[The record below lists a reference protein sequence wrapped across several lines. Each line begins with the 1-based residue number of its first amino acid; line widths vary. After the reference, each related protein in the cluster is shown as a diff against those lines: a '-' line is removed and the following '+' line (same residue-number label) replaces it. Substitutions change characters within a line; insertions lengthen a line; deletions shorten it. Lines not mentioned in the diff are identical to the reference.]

1 MSWQGQSILVV
12 GLGRSG
18 RAAAVELA
26 RQGARVTACDRQLLE
41 GEELAALSRAGV
53 KLILGGYP
61 EIGEWRP
68 ELVITS
74 PGVPSGEP
82 PLVEAR
88 KLGIPIWSE
97 LELAYRLLPAGVKVI
112 AITGTNGKTTTT
124 SLCGRI
130 LQEAGLP
137 AVVGGNIG
145 IPLVKEL
152 QDIKPGSYVVCE
164 VSSFQLEAITSF
176 HPRVA
181 AILNITPDHLDR
193 HGSLANY
200 IAAKERVMAY
210 QEAGDFVVLNYDD
223 PVTRAMASRARGQVL
238 FFSRQGRPPRGAWL
252 EEGAIYYDLGP
263 GNPARLC
270 PREEL
275 SLKGN
280 HNLENS
286 MAASLVALA
295 LGVEPM
301 RLRQTLKTFPAVPHR
316 LEPVAEINGV
326 HYINDSKGT
335 NPEATMKA
343 LEAYPNPLV
352 LIAGGRNKG
361 SDFTLL
367 AQQMVGRV
375 KYLVLVGEAAPEL
388 EEAARKA
395 GLTSIY
401 RARDFAAAVR
411 EASRAAVPGDIVLL
425 SPACASWD
433 MFKNYEERGDIFKSL
448 VRQMQDAG
456 LNFCFRRTPH
466 GG

>member
-1 MSWQGQSILVV
+1 MSWQGKSILVV
-12 GLGRSG
+12 GLGHSG
-18 RAAAVELA
+18 RAAAAELA
-26 RQGARVTACDRQLLE
+26 RLGARVTACDHQTLE
-41 GEELAALSRAGV
+41 GEELAALAKAGV

-74 PGVPSGEP
+74 PGVPTGEP
-82 PLVEAR
+82 PLAAAR
-88 KLGIPIWSE
+88 ELGIPIWSE
-97 LELAYRLLPAGVKVI
+97 LELAYRLLPPGVKVI

-152 QDIKPGSYVVCE
+152 RDIKPGSYVVCE

-181 AILNITPDHLDR
+181 AVLNITPDHLDR

-200 IAAKERVMAY
+200 IAAKERIMAY
-210 QEAGDFVVLNYDD
+210 QEAGDFIVLNYDD
-223 PVTRAMASRARGQVL
+223 PVTRAMAARARGQVL
-238 FFSRQGRPPRGAWL
+238 YFSRQERPPQGSWL
-252 EEGAIYYDLGP
+252 EEGVIYYDLGT
-263 GNPARLC
+263 GKPACLC
-270 PREEL
+270 HREEL
-275 SLKGN
+275 SLKGS

-286 MAASLVALA
+286 LAAVLVALS
-295 LGVEPM
+295 LGVEPEQ
-301 RLRQTLKTFPAVPHR
+301 LRQTLRTFPAVPHR

-343 LEAYPNPLV
+343 LEAYPNPLI

-367 AQQMVGRV
+367 TQQMAGRV
-375 KYLVLVGEAAPEL
+375 KHLVLVGEAAPEL
-388 EEAARKA
+388 EAAARKA

-401 RARDFAAAVR
+401 RARDFAAAVQ
-411 EASRAAVPGDIVLL
+411 EACRAAVPGDIVLL

-433 MFKNYEERGDIFKSL
+433 MFKNYEERGDVFKAL
-448 VRQMQDAG
+448 VLKMRDAG
-456 LNFCFRRTPH
+456 
-466 GG
+466 

>member
-1 MSWQGQSILVV
+1 MSWQGKSILVV

-18 RAAAVELA
+18 RAAAAELT
-26 RQGARVTACDRQLLE
+26 RLGARVTACDRQPLE

-53 KLILGGYP
+53 NLILGSYP
-61 EIGEWRP
+61 EIGKWRP

-88 KLGIPIWSE
+88 KMGIPIWSE
-97 LELAYRLLPAGVKVI
+97 LELAYRLLPPEVKVI

-164 VSSFQLEAITSF
+164 VSSFQLETITSF

-193 HGSLANY
+193 HGSLENY
-200 IAAKERVMAY
+200 IAAKEQVMAY
-210 QEAGDFVVLNYDD
+210 QEGDDFVVLNYDD
-223 PVTRAMASRARGQVL
+223 PLTRAMASRARARVL
-238 FFSRQGRPPRGAWL
+238 FFSRQERPPLGAWL
-252 EEGAIYYDLGP
+252 EEGAIYYNVGT
-263 GNPARLC
+263 GAPARLC
-270 PREEL
+270 LSEEL

-286 MAASLVALA
+286 MAAALVALA
-295 LGVEPM
+295 LGVEAEQ
-301 RLRQTLKTFPAVPHR
+301 LRQTLKTFPAVPHR

-375 KYLVLVGEAAPEL
+375 KHLVLVGEAAPEL

-401 RARDFAAAVR
+401 RARDFAVAVR
-411 EASRAAVPGDIVLL
+411 EASRAAAPGDIVML

-433 MFKNYEERGDIFKSL
+433 MFKNYEERGDTFKAL
-448 VRQMQDAG
+448 VLKMKD
-456 LNFCFRRTPH
+456 